1 MESNLKY
8 KKAFVIVVYGIIIQ
22 LLLLPIV
29 EIDTLRPGMFQS
41 YAITK
46 SLLTFLFCAF
56 AYCLNFNKLINWWVK
71 LFYIGCFSYVIIGQY
86 FHPGYQYAVIEFMF
100 IVAIIFEGF
109 PLMSLILMAVYIVE
123 YMVTRPDSARYPY
136 YHFVIMNSLISTWLI
151 SVFLERYVNRVR
163 HKQDF
168 LDKKLRY
175 KGIKTD
181 LLLHD
186 LKNRLQPMVFN
197 YSNDNG
203 FKEILKS
210 IQSFNSFQ
218 EDHEVTLD
226 EVVVATKKK
235 YNIQG
240 EVSVSGT
247 EDFFIDQMDLQ
258 TILCNLMT
266 NSQKAANVRGIDLQM
281 KIVNTNKGFSFADNA
296 GGFTEEQFKFF
307 SQKEI
312 KPYPGHE
319 KNGLGILLIKKLVE
333 HQGGT
338 LVIKRIPDGTKFEI
352 NY

>member
-8 KKAFVIVVYGIIIQ
+8 KKAFIIIAYGILIQ

-29 EIDTLRPGMFQS
+29 EIDMLAPGMLEYYFAS
-41 YAITK
+41 KALICI
-46 SLLTFLFCAF
+46 LFCVF
-56 AYCLNFNKLINWWVK
+56 VYCLIFNKYVEWWVK
-71 LFYIGCFSYVIIGQY
+71 LFHLGCFSYVLVGQL
-86 FHPGYQYAVIEFMF
+86 FHPGYQYAVIEYMF
-100 IVAIIFEGF
+100 VVAIVFEGF
-109 PLMSLILMAVYIVE
+109 PLMSLILMMIYIVE
-123 YMVTRPDSARYPY
+123 YIVTKVDSRYPY
-136 YHFVIMNSLISTWLI
+136 YHFIIMESLISSWII
-151 SVFLERYVNRVR
+151 SVYLERYVNRVR

-186 LKNRLQPMVFN
+186 LKNRLQPMIFA
-197 YSNDNG
+197 YPNDDG
-203 FKEILKS
+203 FKDILKS

-218 EDHEVTLD
+218 EDHEVTID
-226 EVVVATKKK
+226 DVVKETKKK

-240 EVSVSGT
+240 EIDVSGSV
-247 EDFFIDQMDLQ
+247 DFFIDQMDMQ

-266 NSQKAANVRGIDLQM
+266 NSQKAANIKGIELHM
-281 KIVNTNKGFSFADNA
+281 SINNTNSGFSFEDNA

-307 SQKEI
+307 TQKDI

-333 HQGGT
+333 HQGGK
-338 LVIKRIPDGTKFEI
+338 LVIKRIPNGTRFEI